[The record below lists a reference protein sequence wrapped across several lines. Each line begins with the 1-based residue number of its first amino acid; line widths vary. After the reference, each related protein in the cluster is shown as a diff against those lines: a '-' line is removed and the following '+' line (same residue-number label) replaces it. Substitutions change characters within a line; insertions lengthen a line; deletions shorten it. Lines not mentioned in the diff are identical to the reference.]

1 MHGDHEDGALV
12 LVLRQIL
19 EALERIE
26 RRQKRGLHELDEIE
40 EAVKPKTFPGTSAIK
55 VQQLP

>member
-1 MHGDHEDGALV
+1 MSGDHEDGALV

-19 EALERIE
+19 KALERIE

-40 EAVKPKTFPGTSAIK
+40 EAVKPKTFPGTAAIK
-55 VQQLP
+55 VTRLP